1 MSISNKL
8 SIILSLVL
16 IFSIGLGC
24 NMLDSQS
31 SKEIRRS
38 EPASISNADSVANDT
53 GSAESSNTNTT
64 QKPTGG
70 NSATTVQF
78 DKGKTSK
85 SYKNTISKGNKQTYN
100 LNAAAGQE
108 LSVKI
113 ISTSGKAVFE
123 VFDPSGTDIMGYSM
137 LELVNETL
145 KQSGNYKV
153 VVDSEAASSEYSIQF
168 DIRGGASTSPG
179 TTPVPSNVTKTVK
192 FNKGSSTASYSNNL
206 SSGANH
212 MYKLG
217 ANAGQTMTVSI
228 SGGAE
233 FGIYAPDGTTVVKVT
248 KSYSGPLP
256 ANGNYEIEVFG
267 NPGPY
272 TINFSVR

>member
-1 MSISNKL
+1 MSISNKTNI
-8 SIILSLVL
+8 IILVL
-16 IFSIGLGC
+16 LITLTGLGC
-24 NMLDSQS
+24 GLFNSES
-31 SKEIRRS
+31 SKQGGT
-38 EPASISNADSVANDT
+38 ANVDNT
-53 GSAESSNTNTT
+53 GSTANSAEESSNTNTNTT
-64 QKPTGG
+64 QKSTGG
-70 NSATTVQF
+70 TSQTSVQF

-85 SYKNTISKGNKQTYN
+85 SYKNTISKGNRQTYT

-123 VFDPSGTDIMGYSM
+123 VFDPSGTDMMGYSM
-137 LELVNETL
+137 LELIDEPL
-145 KQSGNYKV
+145 KQSGNHKV
-153 VVDSEAASSEYSIQF
+153 VVTSEAASSEYSIQF
-168 DIRGGASTSPG
+168 DIKGGATSPG
-179 TTPVPSNVTKTVK
+179 TTPVPSSATKTVK
-192 FNKGSSTASYSNNL
+192 FNKGSSSASYSNNL
-206 SSGANH
+206 SSGSNH
-212 MYKLG
+212 KYILG
-217 ANAGQTMTVSI
+217 ASAGQTMTVSV

-267 NPGPY
+267 SPGPY